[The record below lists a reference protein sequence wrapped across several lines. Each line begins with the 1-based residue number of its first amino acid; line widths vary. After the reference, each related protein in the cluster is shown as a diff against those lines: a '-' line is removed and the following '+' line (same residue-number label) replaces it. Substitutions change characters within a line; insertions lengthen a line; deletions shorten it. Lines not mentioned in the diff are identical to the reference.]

1 MGAIPFNYDRSDP
14 LRPVR
19 VRLDLETSLIL
30 SSGESLNV
38 TVIDLSKAGVRLQVP
53 EPMFVGETVELEL
66 GRSGFAKVVIAWSKE
81 SEAGGS
87 FVDLD

>member
-1 MGAIPFNYDRSDP
+1 MGAVQMDHDRLGP
-14 LRPVR
+14 TRPIR
-19 VRLDLETSLIL
+19 VRINLETSLIL

-53 EPMFVGETVELEL
+53 EPIFVGETVELEL
-66 GRSGFAKVVIAWSKE
+66 GRSGFAKVVIAWSEE

-87 FVDLD
+87 FVDLE